1 MNIKRHNLLAQLPQ
15 IEKLLSHQDMNLW
28 FHRISRPLVSEI
40 CQRIITDERKKLL
53 AGNPAGSLTQLI
65 EKISEEC
72 SQVYN
77 RRIRGVI
84 NATGIILHTNM
95 GRSPLAASVWQE
107 AATVNTTYSNLE
119 FNLQTGKRGSR
130 GGLIPDL
137 LSLLTKAESALVVN
151 NNAAAVFLMLSA
163 LAGDKEVIVSRGEQI
178 QIGGGFRI
186 PDILALSGCRLVE
199 VGTTNITTTE
209 DYLNAVSPDTA
220 MALSVHPSNFVIA
233 GFTAKPTISDLSSN
247 LPEGVI
253 LAVDQGSGVT
263 TEQISGETPII
274 RHIQDGADLVCFSGD
289 KVLGGPQ
296 SGIIVGKKKLIE
308 KMSSHPLMRIF
319 RPGKTILSLLE
330 EFLIRK
336 LNKEE
341 TGHTELILN
350 LPEKE
355 LKSKAQKILRGLNR
369 ECFSIVPAT
378 MLAGGGSSPLKSLA
392 SWAIKISLNRK
403 ATDIL
408 KQLREYDPPIIG
420 IINEDSVHLN
430 TATLFPE
437 DTAHIRNAL
446 KSLLSGNKP

>member
-1 MNIKRHNLLAQLPQ
+1 VDNKRQNLLAQLPQ
-15 IEKLLSHQDMNLW
+15 IEKLLSHQDLHLW

-40 CQRIITDERKKLL
+40 CQKIITDERKSLL

-65 EKISEEC
+65 ENISQEC

-77 RRIRGVI
+77 RRIRRVI

-95 GRSPLAASVWQE
+95 GRSPIPDSVWQE
-107 AATVNTTYSNLE
+107 AALVNTTYSNLE
-119 FNLQTGKRGSR
+119 FNLQTGKRGAR
-130 GGLIPDL
+130 GGLVPDL
-137 LSLLTKAESALVVN
+137 LSFLTEAESALVVN
-151 NNAAAVFLMLSA
+151 NNAAAIFLLLSA
-163 LAGDKEVIVSRGEQI
+163 LTGGKEVIVSRGEQI

-220 MALSVHPSNFVIA
+220 MALSVHPSNFVMA
-233 GFTAKPTISDLSSN
+233 GFTSKPTIADLSAN
-247 LPEGVI
+247 LPGGVI

-274 RHIQDGADLVCFSGD
+274 RHIRDGADLVCFSGD

-296 SGIIVGKKKLIE
+296 SGIIVGNRKFLEKIKK
-308 KMSSHPLMRIF
+308 HPLMRIF

-341 TGHTELILN
+341 RGHTDFILN

-355 LKSKAQKILRGLNR
+355 FKLKAQKILRGLNR
-369 ECFSIVPAT
+369 DCFSIVPAT
-378 MLAGGGSSPLKSLA
+378 MLAGGGSSPSKSLT
-392 SWAIKISLNRK
+392 SWSIKISLKEK
-403 ATDIL
+403 AADIL

-420 IINEDSVHLN
+420 TINEDSVHLN

-446 KSLLSGNKP
+446 KSLLSRNKR

>member
-1 MNIKRHNLLAQLPQ
+1 
-15 IEKLLSHQDMNLW
+15 MNLW

-53 AGNPAGSLTQLI
+53 AGNSANSLTQLI

-72 SQVYN
+72 SRVYN
-77 RRIRGVI
+77 RRIRRVI

-95 GRSPLAASVWQE
+95 GRSPIAASVWQE
-107 AATVNTTYSNLE
+107 ASMVNTTYSNLE

-130 GGLIPDL
+130 GGLVPDL

-186 PDILALSGCRLVE
+186 PDILALSGCRLFE

-220 MALSVHPSNFVIA
+220 MALSVHPSNFIMA
-233 GFTAKPTISDLSSN
+233 GFTAKPTIADLSSN

-355 LKSKAQKILRGLNR
+355 LKLKAQKTLRGLKR

-420 IINEDSVHLN
+420 IINEDSVLLN